1 MARIAQPL
9 SPSAPEP
16 TPADPLAA
24 GGLATGSPAAR
35 FAFRF
40 AAAYLVLYFFP
51 APLSELEWAQ
61 PLAEAYA
68 RLWRPLVLWAG
79 RQVFAIDLAAFP
91 SQSSDSHYAWVFAA
105 VAALAL
111 HSAYGL
117 YHARFAE
124 PKPPLYGLWE
134 VDRFALDG
142 VERPPLWTDPLRWR
156 RAVFG
161 FETLYLHLGDD
172 SLRSYRLM
180 DERARGTLRLTSMG
194 PEKRIESLSYRQ
206 PAPGRLELAG
216 RWVGHA
222 VRAELRRGR
231 EASSFPLN
239 RGFRWIHEP
248 AASR

>member
-1 MARIAQPL
+1 MAR
-9 SPSAPEP
+9 
-16 TPADPLAA
+16 
-24 GGLATGSPAAR
+24 AAR

-40 AAAYLVLYFFP
+40 AAAFLVTPDLGRLAALFLWNRP
-51 APLSELEWAQ
+51 VAPR
-61 PLAEAYA
+61 PL
-68 RLWRPLVLWAG
+68 RPLVSRRWLHGGALAL
-79 RQVFAIDLAAFP
+79 RAAF
-91 SQSSDSHYAWVFAA
+91 FAA

-172 SLRSYRLM
+172 SLRSYRLA
-180 DERARGTLRLTSMG
+180 DDRARGALRLTSMG

-206 PAPGRLELAG
+206 TAPGRLELAG
-216 RWVGHA
+216 RWDGHA

-231 EASSFPLN
+231 EESSFPVN
-239 RGFRWIHEP
+239 RGFRWIHDP